1 MERMAS
7 RGRGSLGAVLLLI
20 GFAGC
25 GGGDRPPLGKVTGDV
40 TIDGQPLK
48 GVIVAFMPAE
58 GRPATALTDDQ
69 GHYSLEYVDGVQG
82 CKIGPNT
89 VSFFPP
95 TGGSSSHPIP
105 AKYTNNSSEF
115 KIDVQKGRNT
125 FDFELKS
132 DPQAPQKKI
141 PAGKTPVVLD

>member
-1 MERMAS
+1 M
-7 RGRGSLGAVLLLI
+7 GRSAPWYLGAVWSILL
-20 GFAGC
+20 FAGC
-25 GGGDRPPLGKVTGDV
+25 GGGDRPPLGTVTGAV

-58 GRPATALTDDQ
+58 GRPATALTDEQ
-69 GHYSLEYVDGVQG
+69 GRYKLEYVDGVQG
-82 CKIGPNT
+82 CKVGPNT

-95 TGGSSSHPIP
+95 TGGSPSHSIP

-115 KIDVQKGRNT
+115 KVDVQKGRNT

-132 DPQAPQKKI
+132 EAEAPQKKI
-141 PAGKTPVVLD
+141 PGGKPPVVLD